1 MGLSSGHSELFVAIS
16 QLKELRTTTKAQ
28 IAAQESAID
37 DLNKWSSKENNRGLI
52 EYLSIKSFVSS
63 FIIATLFA
71 AIQDVIER
79 CSELVVFWTEAQKM
93 FAEELKVVRN
103 HFEVRGFCF

>member
-16 QLKELRTTTKAQ
+16 QLKELRTATKAQ

-37 DLNKWSSKENNRGLI
+37 DLFKWSTKENNR
-52 EYLSIKSFVSS
+52 
-63 FIIATLFA
+63 

-79 CSELVVFWTEAQKM
+79 FETLYEIGVYIVIFLFSFRQKDVVNSVLFGPR
-93 FAEELKVVRN
+93 LKK
-103 HFEVRGFCF
+103 CLSMS

>member
-16 QLKELRTTTKAQ
+16 QVKELRTTTKAQ

-52 EYLSIKSFVSS
+52 EYLSILNP
-63 FIIATLFA
+63 LFHPLSLQFYSQLSRMSLKDA
-71 AIQDVIER
+71 ANWWYFGLR
-79 CSELVVFWTEAQKM
+79 PKKCL
-93 FAEELKVVRN
+93 LKN
-103 HFEVRGFCF
+103 

>member
-52 EYLSIKSFVSS
+52 EYLSINP
-63 FIIATLFA
+63 LFHPLSLQFYSQLSRMSLKDA
-71 AIQDVIER
+71 ANWWYFGLR
-79 CSELVVFWTEAQKM
+79 PKKCL
-93 FAEELKVVRN
+93 LKN
-103 HFEVRGFCF
+103 